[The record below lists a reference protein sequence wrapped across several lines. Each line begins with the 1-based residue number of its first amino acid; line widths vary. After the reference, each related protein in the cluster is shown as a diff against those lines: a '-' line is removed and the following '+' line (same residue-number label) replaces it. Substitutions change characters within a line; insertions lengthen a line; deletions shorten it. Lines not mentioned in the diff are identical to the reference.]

1 MSFRVFL
8 FIYNRKEHPEAARAL
23 GRRRLRRLVRL

>member
-8 FIYNRKEHPEAARAL
+8 VIYNRKEQPKAVRAL